1 MKKNIVI
8 LATGGTISGT
18 AACETETLNYTAA
31 VLQVEN
37 LIAQIPALAN
47 IANVSGE
54 QILQVDSCDMT
65 IELWLL
71 LARRIQTLLAS
82 PGVDGVV
89 ITHGTDTMEEIAY
102 FLNLTVKSKKPV
114 VLAGAM
120 RPANAISA
128 DGPMN
133 LYNAVALAANPES
146 GGKGILVTLNDTINC
161 GRDVTKTNTALQDT
175 FKSPD
180 LGYLGYMQGG
190 VPHFYRF
197 PTRKHTF
204 SSQFDVSGLSELP
217 RVDVIYAY
225 VGSDPVLINAAINA
239 GAQGL
244 IYAGLGNGGMSAVT
258 KQALRESAAQGI
270 IIARSSRSGSGIVT
284 RNGAVDDDAA
294 GFVVADSLNPQK
306 ARILLMLAL
315 TVTRRPEEIQK
326 MFWEY

>member
-37 LIAQIPALAN
+37 LIAQIPSLTN
-47 IANVSGE
+47 IAHITGE

-65 IELWLL
+65 IELWLML
-71 LARRIQTLLAS
+71 SKRIQELLAS
-82 PGVDGVV
+82 PAVDGVV
-89 ITHGTDTMEEIAY
+89 VTHGTDTMEEMAY

-114 VLAGAM
+114 VLVGAM

-133 LYNAVALAANPES
+133 LYNGVALAIHPAS
-146 GGKGILVTLNDTINC
+146 TGKGILVTLNDTINC

-180 LGYLGYMQGG
+180 LGYLGYIQGG
-190 VPHFYRF
+190 IPHFYRC
-197 PTRKHTF
+197 PTRIHTF
-204 SSQFDVSGLSELP
+204 CSQFDINGLNQLP
-217 RVDVIYAY
+217 RVDVIYSY
-225 VGSDPVLINAAINA
+225 VGSDPALIKAAVTA

-244 IYAGLGNGGMSAVT
+244 IYAGLGNGGMAAAI
-258 KQALRESAAQGI
+258 KEALVDSAAKGI
-270 IIARSSRSGSGIVT
+270 VVVRSSRSGSGVVT
-284 RNGAVDDDAA
+284 RNGAVDDDTA

-315 TVTRRPEEIQK
+315 TATREPEDIQR

>member
-18 AACETETLNYTAA
+18 AACETEILNYTAA

-37 LIAQIPALAN
+37 LIAQIPALAT

-71 LARRIQTLLAS
+71 LARRIQNLLAS

-89 ITHGTDTMEEIAY
+89 VTHGTDTMEEIAY
-102 FLNLTVKSKKPV
+102 FLNLTIKSQKPV

-146 GGKGILVTLNDTINC
+146 CGKGILVTLNDTINC

-204 SSQFDVSGLSELP
+204 STQFDVSGLSGLP

-225 VGSDPVLINAAINA
+225 VGSDPVLINAAVNA

-244 IYAGLGNGGMSAVT
+244 IYAGLGNGGMSEAT
-258 KQALRESAAQGI
+258 KKVLHESAAKGI

-284 RNGAVDDDAA
+284 RNGAVDDDDA

-315 TVTRRPEEIQK
+315 TVTRCPDEIQK